1 MKTNKKISVEQRMA
15 RVAKLHSEGKISV
28 ETLERRV
35 VAIRA
40 MAGDEQPTK
49 TVGQSTLC

>member
-1 MKTNKKISVEQRMA
+1 MNKKISVEQRMS
-15 RVAKLHSEGKISV
+15 RVCALYKSGKISV